1 MQSTSRGK
9 AQGIAASLR
18 LSLARVN
25 GTDVTLGH
33 ASFGDM
39 VASSELGLTTPTDSV
54 HRHGVGNRACP

>member
-1 MQSTSRGK
+1 
-9 AQGIAASLR
+9 LR